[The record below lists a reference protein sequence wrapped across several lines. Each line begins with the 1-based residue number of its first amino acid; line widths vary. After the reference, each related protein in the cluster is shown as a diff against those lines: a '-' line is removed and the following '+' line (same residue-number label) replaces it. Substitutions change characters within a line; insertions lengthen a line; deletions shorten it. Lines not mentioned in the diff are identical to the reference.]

1 MGKKRKTRG
10 TGRGRQAGRA
20 RAPKRG
26 TRRGAARRERRGAR
40 FLDVVIV
47 AMLFLAAYFA
57 VLGGEYSVFEIR
69 QLEALEEERA
79 AELARTEA
87 EIDSLEAIAQHLE
100 RDPAAIERVAR
111 ERYGMIREGEILYRF
126 RESAPRDTS
135 RIDGAGEGQ

>member
-10 TGRGRQAGRA
+10 TGRRRQARRA
-20 RAPKRG
+20 RATKRG
-26 TRRGAARRERRGAR
+26 KKRGAARREKRGTR
-40 FLDVVIV
+40 FLDVAIV

-57 VLGGEYSVFEIR
+57 IFGGEYSIFEIR

-87 EIDSLEAIAQHLE
+87 EIDSLQAVAQRLE

-111 ERYGMIREGEILYRF
+111 ERYGMIRDGEILYRF
-126 RESAPRDTS
+126 RE
-135 RIDGAGEGQ
+135 GAAADSTKDDAGS